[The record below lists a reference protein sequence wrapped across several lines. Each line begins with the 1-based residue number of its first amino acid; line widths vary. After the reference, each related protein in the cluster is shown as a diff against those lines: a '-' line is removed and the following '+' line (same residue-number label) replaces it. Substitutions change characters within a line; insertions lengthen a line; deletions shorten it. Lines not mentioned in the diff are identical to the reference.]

1 MEYTFLDDIERMHTV
16 AFYQSYYYG
25 TGEKSELIKHL
36 ERFPMHI
43 EWLFHE
49 VMFFMKNDGV
59 TARYGGE
66 NAAMIDIRDDQIF
79 QYFMTGTDE
88 ANTYYDEPS
97 LANYP
102 DRIIDIAEFMSSMIV
117 VICLC
122 ITRENG
128 SLRPSFTGETDPC
141 V

>member
-1 MEYTFLDDIERMHTV
+1 
-16 AFYQSYYYG
+16 
-25 TGEKSELIKHL
+25 
-36 ERFPMHI
+36 MHI
-43 EWLFHE
+43 DWLFHE

-59 TARYGGE
+59 TRVMAD

-102 DRIIDIAEFMSSMIV
+102 DRIIDIAEFMSMHPLIIEVIV
-117 VICLC
+117 SHKLA
-122 ITRENG
+122 G
-128 SLRPSFTGETDPC
+128 SNIQLA
-141 V
+141 